1 MNETASRIRN
11 PFELRGLPASGE
23 WLVGRDAVIQT
34 LVSAICRHGAHQN
47 IVGLPRIGK
56 TSVARECSR
65 RIRASNAKQSV
76 AFISLNTVADVRQAW
91 LAMLGAIASGK
102 KRIDAPPSHETHE
115 GAYLALLEALLKRRR
130 KETANIIF
138 FLDELDS
145 VKRAPF
151 GDEQLFMS
159 RLREFA
165 AHPDRYGVTFVFISW
180 RPLNWLHNVPG
191 EGSTLGGVS
200 NPHYLK
206 ALDKPSLQTLAR
218 RSPIPVTD
226 DGIDALWDYT
236 GGQPFL
242 AEVLLCEAV
251 EQGRP
256 QLDKAA
262 FDAAYDEQEVEF
274 VNHYKHIETIFAHQN
289 VFTHMREWL
298 AGNPKREPPPH
309 VPPPLRSYGL
319 VKRSPDRSDVECISG
334 DFQRYLEKLQR
345 YHEANPTV
353 HVDQPIGSASIPHPS
368 WTAFRDH
375 PWILA
380 TWPGL
385 SLPVDALRALLGEP
399 KGPWPGQG
407 PSAVLSERMTHGAWA
422 NRNDKR
428 IWLRH
433 ACEIPGYLVALPIPI
448 LLEEEGFSTRV
459 DEALW
464 DIDHADECTA
474 GRLALDVLFLRCA
487 AVEKNLVDISGG
499 MIDLRQVLPE
509 RFERLLHQLREAPQP
524 DTLSEHE
531 PALLRVCQSVV
542 QRWTYTESVS
552 LLERLWLTWRL
563 YQTMVQHLESFD
575 PDKRRAGITRLA
587 MRDGGEMGE
596 PEDRLDPV
604 GFGREKFDHRL
615 AAVVHALT
623 MNLPEGPLK
632 ARRVSSRALEEMLR
646 DLANQLPRVATAGSV
661 LEWNAPPNVPDLAF
675 AGLLR
680 FNASALGDLHSE
692 TRKRHFRAL
701 PLNPE
706 PLLPYELE
714 GWDRLM
720 QATSMPAGKIG
731 RDELVLLADR
741 LRQAS
746 DSSTTRRWQW
756 MITTALFAAGESHL
770 EAEVRNLLV
779 HHSRDPR
786 AAHHAGMVLLRLATS
801 GDASWTKNVDE
812 LAQACIGTGGD
823 AFVVA
828 AALGHVIIHG
838 PPSTKEEARKKLAEF
853 EIAGED
859 SRLVELK
866 GLLGVLHDRR
876 R

>member
-1 MNETASRIRN
+1 MNETASRMRN

-23 WLVGRDAVIQT
+23 WLVGRDAIIQT
-34 LVSAICRHGAHQN
+34 LVSALCRHGAHQS
-47 IVGLPRIGK
+47 IVGLRRIGK

-65 RIRASNAKQSV
+65 RIRASTTKHNV
-76 AFISLNTVADVRQAW
+76 VFISLNTIADVRHAW
-91 LAMLGAIASGK
+91 LAMLEGIAPAK
-102 KRIDAPPSHETHE
+102 KRINVSPSNETHE
-115 GAYLALLEALLKRRR
+115 GAYLALLDALRKRRK
-130 KETANIIF
+130 KETTNIIY

-145 VKRAPF
+145 IHGGHF

-159 RLREFA
+159 RLREIA
-165 AHPDRYGVTFVFISW
+165 GETERYGVTFVFISW
-180 RPLNWLHNVPG
+180 RPLDWLHKVHG
-191 EGSTLGGVS
+191 EGSTLGGIS

-206 ALDKPSLQTLAR
+206 PLEKPSLATLAH
-218 RSPIPVTD
+218 RSPIPVTE

-256 QLDKAA
+256 VLDKAA

-309 VPPPLRSYGL
+309 VPPVLRSYGL
-319 VKRSPDRSDVECISG
+319 VKRSPDRSSVECISG

-353 HVDQPIGSASIPHPS
+353 KVEQPTGFAPVPHPS
-368 WTAFRDH
+368 WAAFRDH
-375 PWILA
+375 PWTLA

-385 SLPVDALRALLGEP
+385 SLPIDALRVLIGEP
-399 KGPWPGQG
+399 KGPG
-407 PSAVLSERMTHGAWA
+407 PDQHPSIFLSDRMTHGAWA

-433 ACEIPGYLVALPIPI
+433 ACEIPGYLIALPISM
-448 LLEEEGFSTRV
+448 LLEDEGYSTRV

-474 GRLALDVLFLRCA
+474 GRLALNVLFLRCA

-509 RFERLLHQLREAPQP
+509 RFERLLQKLQESPRP
-524 DTLSEHE
+524 DTLAEHE

-542 QRWTYTESVS
+542 QRWTYTEPVS

-575 PDKRRAGITRLA
+575 PDKRRSSIERLA
-587 MRDGGEMGE
+587 KRDGGDMGE

-623 MNLPEGPLK
+623 MNLPEGSLQ
-632 ARRVSSRALEEMLR
+632 ARRVSSRALEEVLR
-646 DLANQLPRVATAGSV
+646 ELANQLPRGVSVGSV
-661 LEWNAPPNVPDLAF
+661 LEWNAAPNIPDLAF
-675 AGLLR
+675 TGLLR
-680 FNASALGDLHSE
+680 FNASSLGELHPE
-692 TRKRHFRAL
+692 TRKRHFRTL
-701 PLNPE
+701 PLNNESLP
-706 PLLPYELE
+706 PYELE
-714 GWDRLM
+714 AWDRLV
-720 QATSMPAGKIG
+720 QAASMPAAKIR
-731 RDELVLLADR
+731 RDELVLLAER
-741 LRQAS
+741 LQQAS
-746 DSSTTRRWQW
+746 DSPTTRRWRW

-770 EAEVRNLLV
+770 EAEVRQLLV
-779 HHSRDPR
+779 VHSRDPR
-786 AAHHAGMVLLRLATS
+786 AAHYAGMVLLRLATS

-812 LAQACIGTGGD
+812 LAQACVDSKGD

-838 PPSTKEEARKKLAEF
+838 PPSAKEEARKKLAEF
-853 EIAGED
+853 DTTSED

-866 GLLGVLHDRR
+866 GILGVLHDRR
-876 R
+876 